1 MKKSVIAWAA
11 ALTLALALTG
21 CAADRPVNSAG
32 MNGGGNS
39 AVNSDDPARGSA
51 GIGNGDSRES
61 ARPTPDVNDAEDG
74 GGAGGT
80 NDVDNDGK
88 PESDAQARA
97 YDRVHGGIDDEG
109 RIVDNGNTAN
119 NGSSRSNGSAGNN
132 GSIGNNAGGP
142 NSGDGVIMDD
152 VGRAAG
158 DMARGIDNGIG
169 SAARG
174 VGNAIR
180 NAGDAVGS
188 AVTGR

>member
-32 MNGGGNS
+32 MNGGGGS

-109 RIVDNGNTAN
+109 RIVDSGGTAN
-119 NGSSRSNGSAGNN
+119 NGGNANGSTA
-132 GSIGNNAGGP
+132 NNAGGP
-142 NSGDGVIMDD
+142 NSGTGIIMDD

-158 DMARGIDNGIG
+158 DMVRGIDNGIG

-174 VGNAIR
+174 VGNAAR
-180 NAGDAVGS
+180 NAGDAAGS